1 MEITAI
7 IPARGGSQGIENKNV
22 QMLGGKALVCWTVEA
37 ALKSKISK
45 VIVSTDSANVRS
57 ACAGYRGLTFIDQPS
72 PMKDGLVNAC
82 MVLVWYLR
90 QLNDLNMV
98 LPDGICMLLPT
109 SPLRTER
116 HINGAVDKF
125 EKCKSVVISVCPSKA
140 LHSLRRIKD
149 ERLVPITEGKDLNA
163 QRQDVEQL
171 YEVNGSIYIAKPEL
185 LLKHESFHI
194 PAAVPFRMAARY
206 SIDINDQQD
215 LDFVRKMF

>member
-1 MEITAI
+1 
-7 IPARGGSQGIENKNV
+7 
-22 QMLGGKALVCWTVEA
+22 MLGGKPLVCWTLEA
-37 ALKSKISK
+37 ALKSKIST
-45 VIVSTDSANVRS
+45 VVVSTDSANVRS
-57 ACAGYRGLTFIDQPS
+57 ACAGYRGWAWIDQPS

-82 MVLVWYLR
+82 MVCVWYLR
-90 QLNDLNMV
+90 QLNDLNIA

-109 SPLRTER
+109 TPLRTAR

-125 EKCKSVVISVCPSKA
+125 EKCKGVVISVCPSKP

-149 ERLVPITEGKDLNA
+149 ERLHPLINSKEDLNA

-194 PAAVPFRMAARY
+194 PEAVPFRMAARY
-206 SIDINDQQD
+206 SIDINNQQD